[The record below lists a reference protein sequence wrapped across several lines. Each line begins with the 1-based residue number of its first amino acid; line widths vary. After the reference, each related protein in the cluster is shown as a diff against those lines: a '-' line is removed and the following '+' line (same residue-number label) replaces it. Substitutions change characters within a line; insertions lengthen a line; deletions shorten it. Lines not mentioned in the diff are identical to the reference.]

1 MSRHVG
7 LRALAGGIVALAL
20 VLSCTAGVVIAQTTR
35 RPGATKAPV
44 RPAPKAAPRPPATPP
59 DARAV
64 IAEVQRR
71 STVTSQHYEGS
82 LRVTDAGGRV
92 SDKRWVYERLGSHG
106 ASKTIIRFT
115 EPAEVKGVALL
126 IFNYT
131 ERASDQWMW
140 TPALN
145 RDRRVATQ
153 DRRTRFFGTDFT
165 FEDLEERDVARY
177 DYTLA
182 GEEVIEGEPCWKI
195 ASTPKA
201 GIRSQYT
208 ASTLWVRKSNYTYAQ
223 IDNFTDGKL
232 IRRLNY
238 RDVANVQG
246 VWTART
252 IEVSD
257 SARRSRTTLR
267 LESLAYNVPLEESRF
282 VLEALRRG

>member
-1 MSRHVG
+1 MSRHTG
-7 LRALAGGIVALAL
+7 LRAFAPGIAALAL
-20 VLSCTAGVVIAQTTR
+20 IVSVTTGLVTAQTTL
-35 RPGATKAPV
+35 RPGAANVPPPPTE
-44 RPAPKAAPRPPATPP
+44 PRAM
-59 DARAV
+59 
-64 IAEVQRR
+64 IEEVQRR
-71 STVTSQHYEGS
+71 ATVDSQHYEGS
-82 LRVTDAGGRV
+82 LRVTDAGGKV

-106 ASKTIIRFT
+106 TSKAIIRFT

-126 IFNYT
+126 IVNHT
-131 ERASDQWMW
+131 DRASDQWMW

-145 RDRRVATQ
+145 RDRRVAAQ

-165 FEDLEERDVARY
+165 FEDLEERDAARH

-182 GEEVIEGEPCWKI
+182 GDEIVEGEPCWKI
-195 ASTPKA
+195 ASTPKV

-223 IDNFTDGKL
+223 VDNFTNGQL
-232 IRRLNY
+232 VRRLNY

-252 IEVSD
+252 IEVTD
-257 SARRSRTTLR
+257 AARKSRTTLR
-267 LESLAYNVPLEESRF
+267 LEALAYNVPLKESQF